1 MPNPTLARVNVDELA
16 QFREIQ
22 QLAYQCVE
30 AVGGMLRPGMTEKDA
45 ARLLTEWLGDRG
57 VHDWLHK
64 PFAWFGDRTAF
75 QGFSGLTHM
84 AGFNMAFFP
93 SSRRL
98 EENMPVILDVAPVRN
113 GVIADVGYATCVGE
127 NAILEQLLDDLMAHR
142 ELIVRLI
149 RERRPMADVA
159 RAVDQL
165 CMKQGVEPRHKAYPF
180 KVLAHRVAKLEK
192 TSKPRFVAR
201 FGLNATRNLIL
212 DQVRSGKQEG
222 GHRCGRSTA
231 APSTHPYR
239 VCGPWS
245 HTWAFTAWAPSSKSC
260 SSLPKTMPTGSTTTC
275 RTCAGGNNGSS
286 NASSHS
292 SVRPDACGG
301 SDEDA
306 S

>member
-1 MPNPTLARVNVDELA
+1 MPNPTLARVHVDELA

-30 AVGGMLRPGMTEKDA
+30 AVGAMLRPGMTEKDA

-57 VHDWLHK
+57 VQDWLHK

-84 AGFNMAFFP
+84 AGFNLAFFP

-113 GVIADVGYATCVGE
+113 RVIADVGYAMCLGG
-127 NAILEQLLDDLMAHR
+127 NAILEQLQDDLMAHR

-149 RERRPMADVA
+149 RERRSMADVA

-180 KVLAHRVAKLEK
+180 KVLAHRVAKLESP
-192 TSKPRFVAR
+192 SKPRFVAR

-222 GHRCGRSTA
+222 WSPLWSIDRRSEHAPVPGLWAVEPHLGFHGVGAKFEELLVITEDDAYWLDDDLPHVRRWQQRQLAQQRA
-231 APSTHPYR
+231 A
-239 VCGPWS
+239 
-245 HTWAFTAWAPSSKSC
+245 
-260 SSLPKTMPTGSTTTC
+260 
-275 RTCAGGNNGSS
+275 
-286 NASSHS
+286 
-292 SVRPDACGG
+292 
-301 SDEDA
+301 
-306 S
+306 

>member
-1 MPNPTLARVNVDELA
+1 MPNPTLAHVNVDELA

-30 AVGGMLRPGMTEKDA
+30 AVGAMLRPGMTEKDA
-45 ARLLTEWLGDRG
+45 AKLLTEWLGDRG

-84 AGFNMAFFP
+84 AGFNLAFFP

-98 EENMPVILDVAPVRN
+98 EENMPVILDVAPVRH
-113 GVIADVGYATCVGE
+113 GVIADVGYAMCLGE

-149 RERRPMADVA
+149 RERRPMAEVA

-180 KVLAHRVAKLEK
+180 KVLAHRVAKLESP
-192 TSKPRFVAR
+192 SKPRFVAR
-201 FGLNATRNLIL
+201 FGLNATCNLVL

-222 GHRCGRSTA
+222 WSPLWSIDRRSEHAPVPGLWAVEPHLGFHGVGAKFEELLVITEDDAYWLDDDLPHVRRWQQRQLAQQRA
-231 APSTHPYR
+231 A
-239 VCGPWS
+239 
-245 HTWAFTAWAPSSKSC
+245 
-260 SSLPKTMPTGSTTTC
+260 
-275 RTCAGGNNGSS
+275 
-286 NASSHS
+286 
-292 SVRPDACGG
+292 
-301 SDEDA
+301 
-306 S
+306 